1 MLHKFRRLL
10 ITLAAITPLTFFSR
24 SSSAN
29 IFSTISYGHGIG
41 VQNGAATLGGG
52 GISGTTL
59 PVSKT
64 VSVNNGPSIQATYTF
79 SDSGNFA
86 SLEIRTAESL
96 NGPMQSTDEGA
107 DLDKFSFSQAVSYH
121 FVFQDTVSAGLIASD
136 DIDCT
141 NGTLN
146 NVFLVPQVENSSYE
160 SDGVLAAGNVY
171 GFSESFDLSN
181 FVAGQPAVASGTS
194 DLLFTFTAVSR
205 AVLC

>member
-1 MLHKFRRLL
+1 MVRVRRLP
-10 ITLAAITPLTFFSR
+10 TPSVT
-24 SSSAN
+24 
-29 IFSTISYGHGIG
+29 
-41 VQNGAATLGGG
+41 VATLRRWK
-52 GISGTTL
+52 SGR
-59 PVSKT
+59 SK
-64 VSVNNGPSIQATYTF
+64 
-79 SDSGNFA
+79 A
-86 SLEIRTAESL
+86 SAGQSKKALEA
-96 NGPMQSTDEGA
+96 GQ
-107 DLDKFSFSQAVSYH
+107 LDKFSFSQAVSYH

-194 DLLFTFTAVSR
+194 DLLFTFTASPR
-205 AVLC
+205 AVFARWAVRPRCRRDVPPQGEAGVTVQILGVLNVPTKGSRPLELLRLCG